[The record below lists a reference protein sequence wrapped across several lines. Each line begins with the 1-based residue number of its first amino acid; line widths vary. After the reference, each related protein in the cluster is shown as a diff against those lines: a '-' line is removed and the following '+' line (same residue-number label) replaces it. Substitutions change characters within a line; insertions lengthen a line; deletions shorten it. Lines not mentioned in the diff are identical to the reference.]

1 MTEAT
6 KDRTVDVTVLLNTTC
21 KATVEVPSEIKFLED
36 GDQVPK
42 GHCCIRILHPNKGD
56 ERLTWDS
63 TVLLELQQAKKLFID
78 LVKKGL
84 TPYRVGLNG
93 QSTAEVMDEFDPHAE
108 EVIFMPTATLVAGG

>member
-1 MTEAT
+1 MIETEP
-6 KDRTVDVTVLLNTTC
+6 RTIDVTVLLNTKL
-21 KATVEVPSEIKFLED
+21 KATVEVPSEIQFLED
-36 GDQVPK
+36 GQQLEK
-42 GHCCIRILHPNKGD
+42 GRHCIRIMHPDKGD

-63 TVLLELQQAKKLFID
+63 TSLAELQQAKKLFID

-93 QSTAEVMDEFDPHAE
+93 QSTAKVMDEFDPHAE